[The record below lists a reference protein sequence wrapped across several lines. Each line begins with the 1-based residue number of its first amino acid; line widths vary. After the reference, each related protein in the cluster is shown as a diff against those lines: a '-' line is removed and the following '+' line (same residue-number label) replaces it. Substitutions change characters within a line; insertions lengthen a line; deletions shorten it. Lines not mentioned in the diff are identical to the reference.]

1 MLPLS
6 ALERAGSEIA
16 NYRGSGMSV
25 MEMSHRSKVFL
36 RIFEETQEKL
46 RRLMR
51 VPDGYRVL
59 LLQTGASGQF
69 SMIPL
74 NLMGRTGKADYA
86 VTGNFSSIAMKEAKK
101 YGMVNIAADSGDRD
115 HSYIPAQ
122 EQLKLDPE
130 ASYFYYCANNT
141 IYGTEW
147 QYVPETGA
155 VPLVCDMSSDILS
168 RPVDLSKFGIVY
180 AGAQKNM
187 APAGLT
193 VVIIREDLA
202 GHELPFTPLIMNYQT
217 MIEKDSMY
225 NTPPCWC
232 IYMLGLT
239 LDWVEEQGGVEGMEK
254 LRTLRSSMLYDTLDS
269 SRLFRCHFGRL
280 QLTFPQALVL
290 NVLGEEGPMPIS
302 VLAERTGS
310 ANSTVSGI
318 VDRLEKLDLARRD
331 RSGKD
336 RRIIYVAVTDKYQA
350 LREKAEANVAGYF
363 ASVLSTMPPQDR
375 DMVAQ
380 ALLRLDEALL
390 EPVVKTVALSILT
403 RLTAEVCRS
412 SGEGGLAAFV
422 ETAGTILALG
432 AALPLARAVTALLA
446 EMLT

>member
-1 MLPLS
+1 MSDQRVYNFSAGPSMLPLS
-6 ALERAGSEIA
+6 VLERAGSEIT

-36 RIFEETQEKL
+36 QIFQETQDKL
-46 RRLMR
+46 RRIMG
-51 VPDGYRVL
+51 VPEGYKIL

-74 NLMGRTGKADYA
+74 NLIGRTGKADYA
-86 VTGNFSSIAMKEAKK
+86 VTGNFSNLAYKEAQK
-101 YGMVNIAADSGDRD
+101 YGQISLAVSSQDRN

-122 EQLKLDPE
+122 DQLKLDPQ

-147 QYVPETGA
+147 GYVPQTGD

-168 RPVDLSKFGIVY
+168 MPVDVSKYGIIY

-202 GHELPFTPLIMNYQT
+202 GHELPYTPLMMNYKT
-217 MIEKDSMY
+217 MIDKDSMY

-254 LRTLRSSMLYDTLDS
+254 LKKLRSSMLYDTIDS
-269 SRLFRCHFGRL
+269 SRLFRCHAEPGSRSGMNV
-280 QLTFPQALVL
+280 TF
-290 NVLGEEGPMPIS
+290 
-302 VLAERTGS
+302 RTGNEELD
-310 ANSTVSGI
+310 AKFVSQAAQAGFVNLKGHRMTGGMRASI
-318 VDRLEKLDLARRD
+318 YNAMPVEGVEKLCDFIRAF
-331 RSGKD
+331 
-336 RRIIYVAVTDKYQA
+336 DK
-350 LREKAEANVAGYF
+350 NN
-363 ASVLSTMPPQDR
+363 
-375 DMVAQ
+375 
-380 ALLRLDEALL
+380 
-390 EPVVKTVALSILT
+390 
-403 RLTAEVCRS
+403 
-412 SGEGGLAAFV
+412 
-422 ETAGTILALG
+422 
-432 AALPLARAVTALLA
+432 
-446 EMLT
+446 